1 MNKKYLQRF
10 NELQQQLEYIES
22 TQHKERLKNLNHIEV
37 DIVDWEALSE
47 WKVKTKSLL
56 VNACGADSEHYKEFI
71 GAEKPYGVMDTSY
84 DVLLRVR
91 PIFRAAKEDYEGGYL
106 ATARSLIQAEVFDSV
121 LEQASE
127 LLDSGYHM
135 AAAVIAG
142 VTLETA
148 LRELCDRSA
157 IAHGSMSR
165 MNDELAKADVYNRN
179 QQKRIIALSGIRNS
193 AAHGK
198 GDEFSAGD
206 VKSMIQEV
214 EQFLAQNISA

>member
-1 MNKKYLQRF
+1 MNCNYSLNRLNLHSTRSSVEYLG
-10 NELQQQLEYIES
+10 NIE
-22 TQHKERLKNLNHIEV
+22 IDMV
-37 DIVDWEALSE
+37 DFEALSE
-47 WKVKTKSLL
+47 WNIKAKSLIK
-56 VNACGADSEHYKEFI
+56 NSCGADSEHYKGFTE
-71 GAEKPYGVMDTSY
+71 AEKTRGAMDSPYELM
-84 DVLLRVR
+84 LRVR
-91 PIFRAAKEDYEGGYL
+91 SVFRAAKEDYEGGYL

-127 LLDSGYHM
+127 LLDSGYHI

-142 VTLETA
+142 VALETA

-165 MNDELAKADVYNRN
+165 MNDELAKAGVYNRN
-179 QQKRIIALSGIRNS
+179 QQKRIIALAGSRNS

-206 VKSMIQEV
+206 VKSMIQEI
-214 EQFLAQNISA
+214 EQFLAQNMGE

>member
-10 NELQQQLEYIES
+10 NELQRQLEYIES
-22 TQHKERLKNLNHIEV
+22 TRHKERLKSLNHMEV
-37 DIVDWEALSE
+37 DMVDLEALSE

-56 VNACGADSEHYKEFI
+56 VNACGADSEHYKEFT

-84 DVLLRVR
+84 EVLLRVR

-106 ATARSLIQAEVFDSV
+106 ATVRSLIQAEVFDSV

-127 LLDSGYHM
+127 LLDSGYHI

-142 VTLETA
+142 VALETA

-165 MNDELAKADVYNRN
+165 MNDDLAKAGVYNRN
-179 QQKRIIALSGIRNS
+179 QQKRIIALAGIRNS

-198 GDEFSAGD
+198 GDEFSTGD

-214 EQFLAQNISA
+214 EQFLAQNISG